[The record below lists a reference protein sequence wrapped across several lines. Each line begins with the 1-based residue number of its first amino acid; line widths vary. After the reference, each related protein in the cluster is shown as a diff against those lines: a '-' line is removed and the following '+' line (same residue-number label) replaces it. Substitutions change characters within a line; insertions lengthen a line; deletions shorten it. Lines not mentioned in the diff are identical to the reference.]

1 MELYPHLTF
10 AQAVALLQSKDRGNE
25 SALFKSLF
33 KDARERKEELMANR
47 ATSQLPGKLS
57 DVVVNTSYGYQIF
70 QDIGLADEK
79 DIQRWTGKKP
89 GDLRMAVFHS
99 KLDGPDSTS
108 NTYPVSLVGLPLDEL
123 AGIRRA
129 RIYFGHGTLQNEM
142 HLDKSNQLVK
152 EQGSMLFKYVTD
164 QHMKNRP
171 KVP

>member
-1 MELYPHLTF
+1 
-10 AQAVALLQSKDRGNE
+10 
-25 SALFKSLF
+25 
-33 KDARERKEELMANR
+33 MAIR
-47 ATSQLPGKLS
+47 FSQG
-57 DVVVNTSYGYQIF
+57 
-70 QDIGLADEK
+70 IGLADEK

-152 EQGSMLFKYVTD
+152 EQGSMLLQVR
-164 QHMKNRP
+164 HRP
-171 KVP
+171 THEEQTQGTLDGNSENCVFH